1 MSTTRL
7 RLHVGIVGR
16 EVENEKW
23 EDAGKRGKGREWLLG
38 RKRWH
43 VAATAVPVHF
53 LQPDSAQ
60 GTETSYVIHF
70 LYLFLVSLSLQ
81 GTFNGQTSNA
91 LLFRFP
97 NYPSFVVHIP
107 PWGGGR
113 ITDANKHKYLTTIEH
128 DIFCA
133 NQPAGFGQD
142 SRASYTQKT
151 HCLPPARP
159 LPPGPHPFLN
169 RDRIRVS
176 AF

>member
-70 LYLFLVSLSLQ
+70 LSFPCLSL
-81 GTFNGQTSNA
+81 
-91 LLFRFP
+91 L
-97 NYPSFVVHIP
+97 
-107 PWGGGR
+107 
-113 ITDANKHKYLTTIEH
+113 
-128 DIFCA
+128 
-133 NQPAGFGQD
+133 AGKVQQSD
-142 SRASYTQKT
+142 QQRAFIRVPKLPQLRPFSYTSRLGVGYMVGGSQT
-151 HCLPPARP
+151 
-159 LPPGPHPFLN
+159 
-169 RDRIRVS
+169 RIS
-176 AF
+176 TST